1 MATVAATFAASVV
14 PITRE
19 GHRLL
24 RERLA
29 ALTTAG
35 RAEASARIREA
46 RADGGNP
53 AENPELIHALQAQE
67 QLERRIAELESQL
80 ARAEVIEGSTANGE
94 VAVGTRVRIRGP
106 GAARRPL
113 EYQIV
118 SSIEADP
125 GRGRLSIESPVG
137 AALLGRRAGDTVE
150 VEAPGGVVRFELTA
164 VENASAAHGRE
175 ESANESRLAVG
186 SMAA

>member
-1 MATVAATFAASVV
+1 MATAAATIPQNLIPV
-14 PITRE
+14 TRE

-35 RAEASARIREA
+35 RAEASARVRDA
-46 RADGGNP
+46 RADSGNP
-53 AENPELIHALQAQE
+53 AENPELIHAFDAQE

-80 ARAEVIEGSTANGE
+80 DRAQVIEGTSANGE
-94 VAVGTRVRIRGP
+94 VAVGTRVRVRRL
-106 GAARRPL
+106 GAGRRPL

-118 SSIEADP
+118 SSVEADP

-150 VEAPGGVVRFELTA
+150 VAAPGGVVRFELMA
-164 VENASAAHGRE
+164 VEDASAAHRNDECDSG
-175 ESANESRLAVG
+175 AALAVN

>member
-1 MATVAATFAASVV
+1 MDNAAATFSRTVV
-14 PITRE
+14 PITRQ

-35 RAEASARIREA
+35 RADASARVRDA
-46 RADGGNP
+46 RADEGDP
-53 AENPELIHALQAQE
+53 AENPELMHALQAQE

-80 ARAEVIEGSTANGE
+80 ARARVLEGASANGE
-94 VAVGTRVRIRGP
+94 VAIGTRVRLRRLEDRG
-106 GAARRPL
+106 APL
-113 EYQIV
+113 EFRVV

-150 VEAPGGVVRFELTA
+150 VMAPRGTLRFEVMA
-164 VENASAAHGRE
+164 VNDDSRTGPPRQSDRGSKLVAA
-175 ESANESRLAVG
+175 A
-186 SMAA
+186 

>member
-1 MATVAATFAASVV
+1 MDTDAATFSGTVV
-14 PITRE
+14 PITPN

-24 RERLA
+24 LERLA

-35 RAEASARIREA
+35 RAEATARVRDA
-46 RADGGNP
+46 RADDGDP
-53 AENPELIHALQAQE
+53 AENPELMHALQAQE

-80 ARAEVIEGSTANGE
+80 ARVQVVDAASANGE
-94 VAVGTRVRIRGP
+94 VAIGARVRLRRLGERG
-106 GAARRPL
+106 RPR
-113 EYQIV
+113 EYRIV

-150 VEAPGGVVRFELTA
+150 VEVPRGTLRFELVA
-164 VENASAAHGRE
+164 VEYDSRTTPGRRDR
-175 ESANESRLAVG
+175 ESE
-186 SMAA
+186 MAAAA